1 MALTRQR
8 PRAPKGTRPHGG
20 RRAGAGKWGSGFLQ
34 CTVCQHEER
43 GRIDYLAASGASLRS
58 LEAQFGVRHASLQRH
73 FERHGTERFKRL
85 CQAQHLTSFA
95 EMLQNATE
103 ANAETVDTI
112 NLLIRG
118 QAQRWAICLQVGADQ
133 NMNFHARRILQA
145 IELRSR
151 IALELQPEARNLTI
165 NNFIRTR
172 PSSSTRCG
180 TIPRRSPRSKN
191 GIARA

>member
-1 MALTRQR
+1 M
-8 PRAPKGTRPHGG
+8 
-20 RRAGAGKWGSGFLQ
+20 
-34 CTVCQHEER
+34 CTICQHEER

-58 LEAQFGVRHASLQRH
+58 LEAQFGLGHASLQRH
-73 FERHGTERFKRL
+73 FERHVTERFKRL

-118 QAQRWAICLQVGADQ
+118 HAQRWAICLEVGADQ

-151 IALELQPEARNLTI
+151 ITLELQPEARNLTI
-165 NNFIRTR
+165 NNFITR
-172 PSSSTRCG
+172 DAAELVNTLKGNAEAVAKIEEWYS
-180 TIPRRSPRSKN
+180 
-191 GIARA
+191 ARMNAKLIEHEPQAAD